1 MCTRE
6 EKRTNGHAYV
16 CLMVEDNGIGMSEEF
31 MKRIFQ
37 PFEQE
42 SSESAR
48 NNVGSGLGLSI
59 VYNLVQLMGGSIRA
73 ESRKGEGSRF
83 TVCLPLGLVDDDEE
97 EECRRKTRELM
108 KDVEV
113 LVVDDDE
120 LVCEQTSAILEE
132 IGAHSI
138 WVTSGR
144 EAVKQVSD
152 AVSEGRTIDVAMI
165 DWRMPDMD
173 GVETT
178 RRIRALTG
186 TETMIIII
194 SAYDWSSIEEEAR
207 QAGANFFI
215 AKPLF
220 RSTIFDTFSRL
231 GTACGVSREAEM
243 EKQDFGDRRVLLVE
257 DNDLNREIAQS
268 LLEMH
273 GIQTDTAENGAEAV
287 AAFEKAPKGYYSAVL
302 MDIRMPVMNGL
313 EACRRIRDLEKHKG
327 GMVPILAMTANAFDE
342 DKAQAYEAG
351 MTGYL
356 VKPLEV
362 KALLE
367 ELQTIWQ

>member
-83 TVCLPLGLVDDDEE
+83 TVCLPLGLVEDDEE
-97 EECRRKTRELM
+97 EEYRRKTRELM

-178 RRIRALTG
+178 RRIRACG
-186 TETMIIII
+186 
-194 SAYDWSSIEEEAR
+194 AY
-207 QAGANFFI
+207 
-215 AKPLF
+215 L
-220 RSTIFDTFSRL
+220 
-231 GTACGVSREAEM
+231 C
-243 EKQDFGDRRVLLVE
+243 
-257 DNDLNREIAQS
+257 
-268 LLEMH
+268 
-273 GIQTDTAENGAEAV
+273 
-287 AAFEKAPKGYYSAVL
+287 
-302 MDIRMPVMNGL
+302 
-313 EACRRIRDLEKHKG
+313 
-327 GMVPILAMTANAFDE
+327 
-342 DKAQAYEAG
+342 
-351 MTGYL
+351 
-356 VKPLEV
+356 
-362 KALLE
+362 
-367 ELQTIWQ
+367 